1 MQVKWI
7 FWYNISQNSQKTCSV
22 YSTFHF
28 VESFFYSLKMTRISH
43 DIFEFLNLPA
53 VMIWLS
59 EAWLY
64 HKKSFI
70 ECFSSNFC
78 ISIFYAWKGKINHMA
93 DISNTFILSS
103 SCLDVIIFVLLFL
116 WMIWK
121 GAHGIQ
127 GSSGERGDNGADVSI
142 LGFG

>member
-1 MQVKWI
+1 
-7 FWYNISQNSQKTCSV
+7 
-22 YSTFHF
+22 
-28 VESFFYSLKMTRISH
+28 
-43 DIFEFLNLPA
+43 
-53 VMIWLS
+53 
-59 EAWLY
+59 
-64 HKKSFI
+64 
-70 ECFSSNFC
+70 
-78 ISIFYAWKGKINHMA
+78 MA
-93 DISNTFILSS
+93 DISNTFLLSS